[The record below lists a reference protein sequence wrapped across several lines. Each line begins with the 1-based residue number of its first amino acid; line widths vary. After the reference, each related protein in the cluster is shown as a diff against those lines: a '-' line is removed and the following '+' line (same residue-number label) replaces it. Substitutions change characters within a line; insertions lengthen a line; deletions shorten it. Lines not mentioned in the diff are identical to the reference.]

1 MDKAVLLNR
10 DRLRQVSGRKTKK
23 DILTAF
29 NERMGVYAVG
39 RLTFWYKWPGETRP
53 APRILQKAVEVYP
66 AEDWRHELAAELM
79 QVGEVRA

>member
-1 MDKAVLLNR
+1 MDKSVLLNR

-39 RLTFWYKWPGETRP
+39 RLTFWYKWPEDRSRP
-53 APRILQKAVEVYP
+53 APRILQKAVEVYL
-66 AEDWRHELAAELM
+66 AGDWRHELAVELM
-79 QVGEVRA
+79 GEGE